1 MRTII
6 LLIGLGCLNLVFGQT
21 SEPFEENTDLAYMD
35 GTAPFMGNSQEEAI
49 AIHPIP
55 VPGMVRL
62 RLPASADHLELFD
75 ESGTLVNAGRVSGG
89 ELVDMTG
96 LLPGMY
102 RVEVRTFSGKITASF
117 PINGHARTP

>member
-1 MRTII
+1 MTVHRESLASLARFIMVV
-6 LLIGLGCLNLVFGQT
+6 LLVVVGLAA
-21 SEPFEENTDLAYMD
+21 S
-35 GTAPFMGNSQEEAI
+35 
-49 AIHPIP
+49 
-55 VPGMVRL
+55 
-62 RLPASADHLELFD
+62 LPASADHLELFD